1 MTTGAGQASMITVR
15 WIKSQQFG
23 DRIGTGLMHRGA
35 NRHLHRLQIHLAGA
49 VPIGKDSLELM
60 L

>member
-1 MTTGAGQASMITVR
+1 MVIVR

-23 DRIGTGLMHRGA
+23 HGIGAGLMDRRA
-35 NRHLHRLQIHLAGA
+35 NRHLHGLQIQLAGA
-49 VPIGKDSLELM
+49 MLIGKDSLELM